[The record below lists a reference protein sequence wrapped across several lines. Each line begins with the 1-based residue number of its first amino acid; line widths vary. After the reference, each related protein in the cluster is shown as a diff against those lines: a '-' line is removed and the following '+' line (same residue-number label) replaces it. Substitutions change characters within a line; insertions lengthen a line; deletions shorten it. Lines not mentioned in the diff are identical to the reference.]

1 MLGRQVVVVAAVAAT
16 TAAAAAAA
24 VVDLELVSGG
34 ANGGGDVAKVDCRT
48 NPWRLVVFPCVIR
61 LPFEPILVNQSMN
74 VDSSNV

>member
-16 TAAAAAAA
+16 TAAAAA